1 MGRSVKDPPSF
12 SQHKQYSRWK
22 SEVEAW
28 KTVAVANKWIEE
40 ATVGQALAL
49 SLPSSAE
56 EGDLRGKVMDAVPD
70 LTGAAGY
77 TKLIKWMDDH
87 LGRDATCTTVDR
99 IRDFM
104 KYGRKEDQSIKDYI
118 AGFDAKYNAATAKGL
133 DKLPEAYLMWLVVE
147 NAEVS
152 ETDAKLVM
160 AGIDLKK
167 TTELYDQ
174 AKKSLLKYLDGPGMK
189 QDTGAGVRL
198 KNESTLFSKNP
209 NWRPTPPYQPRF
221 PIRGG
226 GATNRGG
233 GATFRGGGAGAMAG
247 GFTPRTQ
254 VFVPRNPV
262 KNGKQALC
270 DLCGAWTHFKR
281 ECPHNPKPAMYGDQ
295 PEIEEGAPYYEDND
309 FAYVSQPHE
318 EVENTEGGE
327 EGSNNYVGSLIATLN
342 SSSGSKKIFTLV
354 AEIITTLHTGTQ
366 QHPGQVVLDTG
377 CVESVCATK
386 WLNTFIGYLHPSTR
400 KMIKVEP
407 SNRVFKFGGGEKRK
421 SVGTFHIPCS
431 IEGQNIILTVDA
443 VEQDDLPCLLS
454 KKSMKHAKT
463 VIDVAK
469 DTAVIF
475 GKEVQLKENH
485 AGHYVA
491 QFEDFLYDNQEC
503 AVMVTTFAN
512 KTGKELHDDVVR
524 MHKGL
529 GHPSRASMERM
540 IRACG
545 DFTKDIDLVLNKLY
559 ETCES
564 CLKHGKSKP
573 TPKVSPPTA
582 YDVNDTISIDLKIF
596 QKKQKIILYIIDEF
610 SRYVTAV
617 VIPDKRG
624 ETVVKALLDKW
635 ILGTPYGPPKQLK
648 SDNGGEFVNKS
659 MRDLCEMYSI
669 KHITTAAFAPWSN
682 GGNER
687 NHHTVDLMMEKIMAE
702 DKSIKFEDALARAV
716 YAKNSMLNV
725 HGFSP
730 SQILTG
736 KQPRIPGACSDNTP
750 QADNLE
756 VTSKTVQQN
765 LNLMQMARQAF
776 AKVDNSNRLRT
787 AMKVRESPLRS
798 YTNGETVWYK
808 FGADPGWH
816 GPGKVIGQDNKIVFI
831 RHGGHIISV
840 SQNRIHKPGP
850 GEQMVPGQTVPRQPA
865 VAPPA
870 PASHR
875 APASPPPPPM
885 ETSSDSDSSSDEAPS
900 SSESE
905 DSDADEDIGAASG
918 TPQTGNSPARVNGS
932 EQAGPAS
939 PASPGDRQS
948 PARDTEDRQEPDEN
962 GLEPV
967 STPPQAGPSRE
978 IERFQFREDQVEAA
992 EEAAGKEKEEIRRK
1006 KCDRKE
1012 EMPKKGN
1019 WILYKEKDKDVWFRA
1034 QVLGK
1039 GVKASSKI
1047 PYYNILPEFENDR
1060 GVNLDDFDW
1069 TYDSP
1074 EKVKDKNIYA
1084 GPPAKKK
1091 TPPAGARGEKRERES
1106 HGLNS
1111 PNSPKLKLRT
1121 KKQNRHVNTYLTYY
1135 SYSDQIERAE
1145 QAEKADISYVVFI
1158 PKDQWDKPFVVEAK
1172 QKEISNFRKYGAF
1185 IEVPDVGQ
1193 ARMTAAWIITEK
1205 LYGDVLGA
1213 KARIVVHGNQERTE
1227 EQIMSDSP
1235 TVSKSMLRLQFAIAA
1250 QMGWECV
1257 MADITSAFLQSD
1269 TIERELY
1276 VQPPK
1281 DVVEPGVIWRLKK
1294 PMYGLE
1300 DASLQWYKTLS
1311 NKLIELGCVR
1321 LTTDPATFYWRN
1333 EKDQLGG
1340 IASWHVDDMIAC
1352 GEDGFYKAVL
1362 IPLMDTFT
1370 FGSTSEG
1377 KYRCLGWNVIHRH
1390 DDILVSQQDYIE
1402 AKIDF
1407 LELTNKHKHR
1417 GHEKLEPEDAS
1428 KARGHIGKLRW
1439 LADQCRPDLAYSQL
1453 ELSIAAHNPTWDT
1466 VKLINKMVAAVK
1478 HRDYQLRFSKLKSKK
1493 WYLTVFSDF
1502 SLKGLPDK
1510 ISSAMGYVILLSEG
1524 YRFRERNGCNILSW
1538 KSCKTKRIVS
1548 STYDGETLSLTTALE
1563 EAIFIKHQMVAMLG
1577 IGNKDILIEA
1587 FCDCGDTVAAIVANK
1602 PLPTSKNR
1610 LAALEIARV
1619 KEMKDQKV
1627 IHSVHWVPSGQ
1638 QLADVLT
1645 KRGAST
1651 EPIIQTISKGKFFD

>member
-1 MGRSVKDPPSF
+1 MGRSVKDPPTF
-12 SQHKQYSRWK
+12 SQQKLYSRWK
-22 SEVEAW
+22 TEVEAW

-40 ATVGQALAL
+40 ATIGQTLAL

-104 KYGRKEDQSIKDYI
+104 KYVRKDDQSIKDYI

-133 DKLPEAYLMWLVVE
+133 GALPEAYLMWLVVE

-160 AGIDLKK
+160 AGVDLTK

-174 AKKSLLKYLDGPGMK
+174 AKKSLLKYLDGPGAR
-189 QDTGAGVRL
+189 QNTGNGVRL
-198 KNESTLFSKNP
+198 KNESILFSKNP
-209 NWRPTPPYQPRF
+209 NWRPTPSYQPRF

-226 GATNRGG
+226 GRGG
-233 GATFRGGGAGAMAG
+233 GGSTFRGGGAGAMAG
-247 GFTPRTQ
+247 GFQPRTQ
-254 VFVPRNPV
+254 VFIPRNPV

-270 DLCGAWTHFKR
+270 DLCGAWSHFRR
-281 ECPHNPKPAMYGDQ
+281 ECPHNPKPALYGD
-295 PEIEEGAPYYEDND
+295 PAEVEEGTPYYEDND

-318 EVENTEGGE
+318 TEEVEEVKE
-327 EGSNNYVGSLIATLN
+327 QGSNNYVGSLIATLN
-342 SSSGSKKIFTLV
+342 TSSGSEKIFTLV
-354 AEIITTLHTGTQ
+354 AEIITTLHAGSQ

-377 CVESVCATK
+377 CVESVCATN
-386 WLNTFIGYLHPSTR
+386 WLNTFIHYLHPSTR
-400 KMIKVEP
+400 KLIKVEP
-407 SNRVFKFGGGEKRK
+407 SSRVFKFGGGEKRK

-454 KKSMKHAKT
+454 KKSMKHAK
-463 VIDVAK
+463 VIIDVAK
-469 DTAVIF
+469 DTAIIF
-475 GKEVQLKENH
+475 GKEVKLEENH

-491 QFEDFLYDNQEC
+491 QFEDFIYDNNEC

-529 GHPSRASMERM
+529 GHPSRTSMERM
-540 IRACG
+540 IRATG
-545 DFTKDIDLVLNKLY
+545 DFTKEIELVLNKLY
-559 ETCES
+559 ESCES
-564 CLKHGKSKP
+564 CLKHAKSKP

-582 YDVNDTISIDLKIF
+582 YDVNDTISIDLKIY
-596 QKKQKIILYIIDEF
+596 QKKSKVILYIIDEF

-687 NHHTVDLMMEKIMAE
+687 NHATVDLMMEKIMSG
-702 DKSIKFEDALARAV
+702 DSSIKFEDALAKAV
-716 YAKNSMLNV
+716 YAKNAMLNV
-725 HGFSP
+725 HGYSP

-736 KQPRIPGACSDNTP
+736 KQPRIPGACNDNTP

-756 VTSKTVQQN
+756 VSSRTVQQN
-765 LNLMQMARQAF
+765 LNLMQAAREAF
-776 AKVDNSNRLRT
+776 AKVDNSCRLKT
-787 AMKVRESPLRS
+787 AMRVRESPLRS
-798 YTNGETVWYK
+798 YTNGEIVWYK
-808 FGADPGWH
+808 FGTDPGWH
-816 GPGKVIGQDNKIVFI
+816 GPGKVIGQDNKIVFV

-840 SQNRIHKPGP
+840 SQNRIYKPAP
-850 GEQMVPGQTVPRQPA
+850 GEPTSPGQAAAGQPA
-865 VAPPA
+865 QAPVA

-875 APASPPPPPM
+875 APASPPPPPS
-885 ETSSDSDSSSDEAPS
+885 ETSSDSSSDEGRS
-900 SSESE
+900 SSESDADSGPDSDDDWME
-905 DSDADEDIGAASG
+905 DSPE
-918 TPQTGNSPARVNGS
+918 RVNGS
-932 EQAGPAS
+932 QSEPAS

-948 PARDTEDRQEPDEN
+948 PATEAEDRREPDRN
-962 GLEPV
+962 GPETDT
-967 STPPQAGPSRE
+967 TPPQAGTSRE
-978 IERFQFREDQVEAA
+978 IEKFQFREDQVEAA
-992 EEAAGKEKEEIRRK
+992 EKAGEKEKEEIRRK
-1006 KCDRKE
+1006 KCDKVQSDKAKV
-1012 EMPKKGN
+1012 MPKKGN

-1047 PYYNILPEFENDR
+1047 PYYNLLPEFENER
-1060 GVNLDDFDW
+1060 GVDLDDYDW
-1069 TYDSP
+1069 TFDSP
-1074 EKVKDKNIYA
+1074 EKVKGKTIYA
-1084 GPPAKKK
+1084 GPSAKKK
-1091 TPPAGARGEKRERES
+1091 TPPTGARGEKRGRES

-1111 PNSPKLKLRT
+1111 PSSPKLKLRT

-1145 QAEKADISYVVFI
+1145 KAEKADTSYVVFI

-1172 QKEISNFRKYGAF
+1172 EKEITNFRKYGAF
-1185 IEVPDVGQ
+1185 IEVPDIGQ

-1235 TVSKSMLRLQFAIAA
+1235 TVSKPTLRLQFTLAV

-1269 TIERELY
+1269 NIDRELY

-1281 DVVEPGVIWRLKK
+1281 DVVEPGVIWRLRK

-1300 DASLQWYKTLS
+1300 DASLQWYKTLT
-1311 NKLIELGCVR
+1311 KRLLELGCKR
-1321 LTTDPATFYWRN
+1321 LTTDPATFYWRDEN
-1333 EKDQLGG
+1333 DKLGG
-1340 IASWHVDDMIAC
+1340 MASWHVDDMIAC
-1352 GEDGFYKAVL
+1352 GEDSFYKAVL
-1362 IPLMDTFT
+1362 MPLMDTFN

-1390 DDILVSQQDYIE
+1390 SDILVSQQDYIE

-1407 LELTNKHKHR
+1407 LFLNNKHKHK

-1466 VKLINKMVAAVK
+1466 VKLINKMVNAVK
-1478 HRDYQLRFSKLKSKK
+1478 MRPYHLRFSRLRTKK

-1524 YRFRERNGCNILSW
+1524 YRFRERNACNILSW

-1563 EAIFIKHQMVAMLG
+1563 EAIFIKHQLVSILG

-1587 FCDCGDTVAAIVANK
+1587 FCDCGDTVAAIVSNK

-1619 KEMKDQKV
+1619 KEMKDDKV
-1627 IHSVHWVPSGQ
+1627 IDSVHWVPSGS